1 MFLFVY
7 LALLIRLIMPTVYQ
21 TVRVSILGNLP
32 DTSQINIASQMAWV
46 NVVIEIIDESL
57 IVPLYFCLG
66 DSINDARITKN
77 KIKTGLITSGF
88 VYCVFSILISSLA
101 WPLIRLMGQN
111 IELQEDTVSYI
122 RIEVFGIIAGS
133 LVKFL
138 MLVFIMRQW
147 NSMLYLTL
155 FVQML
160 FSSMLDY
167 GFASTSGL
175 NLGANGIAYSAV
187 CTNIILLIICLL
199 ITWIKL
205 DFQVMDLMSD
215 YNFYWLKNWSRV
227 GLFSGFDSFIR
238 NAVYLIVV
246 LRAINLLNEQG
257 DYKNYYTVDP

>member
-1 MFLFVY
+1 
-7 LALLIRLIMPTVYQ
+7 MPTVCQ

-32 DTSQINIASQMAWV
+32 DTSQISIASQMAWV
-46 NVVIEIIDESL
+46 GVVIEIFDEGL
-57 IVPLYFCLG
+57 LFPLYFCLG
-66 DSINDARITKN
+66 DSINDVIVTKN
-77 KIKTGLITSGF
+77 KVKTGLITSGL

-111 IELQEDTVSYI
+111 TELQEDTVSYI
-122 RIEVFGIIAGS
+122 RVEVFGIVAES

-147 NSMLYLTL
+147 NNMLYVTL
-155 FVQML
+155 FVKML
-160 FSSMLDY
+160 FSAILDY

-175 NLGANGIAYSAV
+175 NLGANGIAYSTI
-187 CTNIILLIICLL
+187 CTNIILLILCLS

-205 DFQVMDLMSD
+205 DFQVMDLTSD

-227 GLFSGFDSFIR
+227 GFFSGVDSFIR

-257 DYKNYYTVDP
+257 K